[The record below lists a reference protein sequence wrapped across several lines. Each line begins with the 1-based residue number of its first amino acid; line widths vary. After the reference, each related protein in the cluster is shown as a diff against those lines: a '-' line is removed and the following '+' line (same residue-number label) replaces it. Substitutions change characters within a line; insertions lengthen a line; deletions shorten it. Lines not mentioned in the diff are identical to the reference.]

1 MSRRPESPHWR
12 LTGDSRGP
20 HHVATHVGSM
30 YPIRRNN
37 GNNIRLVI
45 IRLMVWVLMSHCHTH
60 RLRNIG
66 GNPLSMQSLI
76 VLLYMAHS
84 QQSQT
89 LGVLIT
95 LLHGATL

>member
-1 MSRRPESPHWR
+1 
-12 LTGDSRGP
+12 
-20 HHVATHVGSM
+20 
-30 YPIRRNN
+30 
-37 GNNIRLVI
+37 
-45 IRLMVWVLMSHCHTH
+45 MVWVLMSHCHTH